1 MRKLPKEVWSIIGI
15 LLLISGVWTYISEF
29 LLWLVVLDMTKPN
42 ISIFADIFVRVATFL
57 ISYGTVGAIFK
68 KCGSNIM
75 SLAYFII
82 STLVSFVLCYI
93 VMLIETYMLIISI
106 ILGVILLLL
115 LGFNIFMYIRWRKD
129 IKTIKEPKTHL

>member
-1 MRKLPKEVWSIIGI
+1 
-15 LLLISGVWTYISEF
+15 
-29 LLWLVVLDMTKPN
+29 MTKPS

-57 ISYGTVGAIFK
+57 ISYETVGAIFK

-93 VMLIETYMLIISI
+93 VMLIETYMLLISI
-106 ILGVILLLL
+106 ILGVILLLSI
-115 LGFNIFMYIRWRKD
+115 GFNLFMYIRGRKD
-129 IKTIKEPKTHL
+129 IKTIKGPKTHL